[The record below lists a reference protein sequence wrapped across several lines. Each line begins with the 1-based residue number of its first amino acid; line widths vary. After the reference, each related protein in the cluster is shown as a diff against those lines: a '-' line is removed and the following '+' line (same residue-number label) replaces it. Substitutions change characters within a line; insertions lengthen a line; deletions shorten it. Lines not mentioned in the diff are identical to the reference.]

1 MNISLNDVLLSVPLY
16 QLTFVTPFPNEE
28 IFYEHVVTSIPDQ
41 WQDRP
46 TLLIIE
52 TKDDWM
58 KLNSNETAN
67 HLIQQSHLIA
77 IIIYH
82 QMNNPLQNDMLTLYQ
97 QCQIPIIQVK
107 DYNALTNFYHA
118 SQDTL
123 PYSNLSLEL
132 DGFYQRGFMD
142 IATNLSM
149 AFDTPLLFLDENK
162 QLLWHTGSDKDIK
175 ECLQWLHA
183 QTRGRK
189 ANQDQAMTS
198 DQHPFDQHT
207 INVAGQIQ
215 LSLITS
221 IKLALWQKKI
231 IDKFI
236 GFTAVLFQT
245 EELVREQNE
254 SFKEF
259 FIYELLYGRF
269 ESKKTLLKQ
278 GKTWGWNLENP
289 HHLLIVDIK
298 SSSKDDMIDANVLNK
313 IVFHLETQH
322 SNSYESLIMLPFRDH
337 IIVLIE
343 DSKGHLPNKHTSVST
358 MVAERIEHEIIKS
371 FPQYDVYIGIGKWY
385 HDTIDLNKSY
395 QEAKIAIQFGRVW
408 FEDKQIYHMNEL
420 GVLHLL
426 SNIHR
431 DLLHDFCREYL
442 DPLIKSD
449 QENDTEY
456 LKTLK
461 IYFQYH
467 GVINDVADA
476 LFIHPNTLRKRL
488 NNMETLIGMDRRN
501 LEQSLTLMVAIAIYY
516 SFA

>member
-1 MNISLNDVLLSVPLY
+1 MKMSINEVLLSIPLY

-41 WQDRP
+41 WLDRP

-58 KLNSNETAN
+58 RLNSHETAN
-67 HLIQQSHLIA
+67 YLIQQSHLSA
-77 IIIYH
+77 IIIYN
-82 QMNNPLQNDMLTLYQ
+82 QMNNPLQKDMLTFYQ

-107 DYNALTNFYHA
+107 DYDVLTNFHHT
-118 SQDTL
+118 SQNTL

-149 AFDTPLLFLDENK
+149 AFNIPLLFLDENK

-175 ECLQWLHA
+175 ECLQWLHK
-183 QTRGRK
+183 QTLRK
-189 ANQDQAMTS
+189 KSSQNQAMAS
-198 DQHPFDQHT
+198 DQPSFDQHI
-207 INVAGQIQ
+207 INIAGQIQ

-236 GFTAVLFQT
+236 GFTAVLLQT
-245 EELVREQNE
+245 EELVQEQNE
-254 SFKEF
+254 GFKEF

-269 ESKKTLLKQ
+269 ESKKALLKQ

-298 SSSKDDMIDANVLNK
+298 SSSQDDMVDNNLLDR
-313 IVFHLETQH
+313 IVFHLETQQ
-322 SNSYESLIMLPFRDH
+322 STPYDSLIILPFQDH
-337 IIVLIE
+337 IIALIE
-343 DSKGHLPNKHTSVST
+343 DNTGHIPNKHTSVST
-358 MVAERIEHEIIKS
+358 MVAEWIEYEIIKS

-385 HDTIDLNKSY
+385 RDTMDLNKSFH
-395 QEAKIAIQFGRVW
+395 EAKIALQFGKLW
-408 FEDKQIYHMNEL
+408 FENKQIYHMNEL
-420 GVLHLL
+420 RVLHLL
-426 SNIHR
+426 SNVHR
-431 DLLHDFCREYL
+431 DLLHSFYQEIL
-442 DPLIKSD
+442 SPLIQSD
-449 QENDTEY
+449 EEDGTEY

-467 GVINDVADA
+467 GIINDVADA
-476 LFIHPNTLRKRL
+476 LFIHPNTLRNRL
-488 NNMETLIGMDRRN
+488 NNIEALIGIDRQN
-501 LEQSLTLMVAIAIYY
+501 MEQSHALMIAITIYY
-516 SFA
+516 TFA